1 VIVAWVDTA
10 VIVIVE
16 AMVMAVRIVVVVD
29 MAVVV
34 IATGMDLVAVM
45 HCLWLKRLAKEMKS
59 SVETVVVIDQG
70 FCWRWWLC

>member
-1 VIVAWVDTA
+1 MIVAWVDTA

-16 AMVMAVRIVVVVD
+16 TMVMAVKIVVVVD

-34 IATGMDLVAVM
+34 IAAGTDLVAVM

-59 SVETVVVIDQG
+59 SVDVVVIDQG